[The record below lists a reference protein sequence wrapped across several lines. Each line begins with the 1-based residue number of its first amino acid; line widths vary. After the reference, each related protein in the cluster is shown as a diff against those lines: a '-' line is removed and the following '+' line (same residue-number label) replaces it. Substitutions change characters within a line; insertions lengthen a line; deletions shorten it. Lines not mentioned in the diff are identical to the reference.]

1 MKKATI
7 YNVIPDRIKVY
18 IKGWTLTNPREYK
31 TMFGV
36 KPVESLAA
44 NQLIALLKVIHE
56 RDVINILK
64 KEESRKK

>member
-1 MKKATI
+1 
-7 YNVIPDRIKVY
+7 
-18 IKGWTLTNPREYK
+18 
-31 TMFGV
+31 MFGV